1 MHSASFLLILTN
13 LYLMWV
19 SFRIFVTIHGCPPL
33 IAVGF
38 RELGTQQED
47 LGRVKDPY
55 QDDDERSRGAVGGR
69 HIIASN
75 VKADQMLADR
85 EQQGRY
91 SPTQPNLFPFHW
103 VIREYFEH
111 HGEKHGRETKRQR
124 EVYDVQNGREPG

>member
-1 MHSASFLLILTN
+1 MLSNS
-13 LYLMWV
+13 YLPRVAFPESWLQIME
-19 SFRIFVTIHGCPPL
+19 RPPL

-55 QDDDERSRGAVGGR
+55 QNDDERSRSAVGGR
-69 HIIASN
+69 NITDSN

-91 SPTQPNLFPFHW
+91 SPAEPNLFPFHW

-111 HGEKHGRETKRQR
+111 HGEKHSRETKRQR
-124 EVYDVQNGREPG
+124 EVYDVQDGREPG